1 MHLYKQRFDLLNQL
15 DTVRPTV
22 LAKSFVND
30 IDEKLR
36 MFNEE
41 SSSVFD
47 NLVDKLA
54 SDMNNTN
61 EDIDIAEA
69 DLLDFMQ
76 KNDAEL
82 EDGETF
88 EGIMMQK
95 VLPTIERRKVESKTL
110 ITNSVKYMEDTE
122 YKMGEICQNVINFY
136 RDFATKLDKNKE
148 SLKNTQITFQ
158 VDLAK
163 CGDFH
168 EEMADKQED
177 DLTTRTTE
185 MK

>member
-1 MHLYKQRFDLLNQL
+1 MNSSKFVNPETRIAIFEEIREEQMHLYKQRFDLLNQL

-88 EGIMMQK
+88 EGIMM
-95 VLPTIERRKVESKTL
+95 
-110 ITNSVKYMEDTE
+110 
-122 YKMGEICQNVINFY
+122 
-136 RDFATKLDKNKE
+136 
-148 SLKNTQITFQ
+148 
-158 VDLAK
+158 
-163 CGDFH
+163 
-168 EEMADKQED
+168 
-177 DLTTRTTE
+177 
-185 MK
+185 

>member
-1 MHLYKQRFDLLNQL
+1 
-15 DTVRPTV
+15 V
-22 LAKSFVND
+22 LTKGFVND

-36 MFNEE
+36 NFNEE

-88 EGIMMQK
+88 EGIMFEK
-95 VLPTIERRKVESKTL
+95 VKPTVERRKAESKTL

-136 RDFATKLDKNKE
+136 RDFASKLDKNKDQ
-148 SLKNTQITFQ
+148 LKATQMNF
-158 VDLAK
+158 
-163 CGDFH
+163 
-168 EEMADKQED
+168 
-177 DLTTRTTE
+177 
-185 MK
+185 

>member
-148 SLKNTQITFQ
+148 SLKNT
-158 VDLAK
+158 
-163 CGDFH
+163 
-168 EEMADKQED
+168 
-177 DLTTRTTE
+177 
-185 MK
+185 